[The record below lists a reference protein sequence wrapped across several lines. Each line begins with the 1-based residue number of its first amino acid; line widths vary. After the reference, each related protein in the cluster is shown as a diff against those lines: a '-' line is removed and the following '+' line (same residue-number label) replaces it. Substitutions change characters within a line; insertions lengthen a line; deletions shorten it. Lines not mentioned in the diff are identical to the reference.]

1 MRRAAIIGSL
11 FLAIVLTIG
20 LGGILLLEATDIA
33 GPVGRYA
40 AGKAGRP
47 LTIASLRVRP
57 GRWVTVELQDL
68 RLANVS
74 GGSTPEMV
82 TIRRATAEVDLLSL
96 VAGPMIVRRLDLDGL
111 RVVLERNAEGV
122 GNWKLGDAA
131 TKPRP
136 PSPNDPGGRTNFP
149 TLLDATLHAG
159 DISYRTGSGATL
171 RTELA
176 NLAIHADG
184 GERPISLAGEGA
196 YNGSPI
202 SLRATTAPFAELHN
216 PAVPLA
222 MELTLTTPESGLTFK
237 GAATDPLH
245 LDGLDGTLDLDTRK
259 LGELL
264 AVFQVHS
271 SLNLPMRFSG
281 KLLRTDDLWR
291 LINTTGTLSAATFS
305 GMLELTEGKRV
316 APKRVD
322 PDRLSLEL
330 AFDKLDVN
338 ELMSRAGMTGSKS
351 HSPDTLPVVDKDP
364 GVVGEARVSA
374 KRVVYGT
381 TDISDVAARG
391 IVMPGKVALSDARF
405 AVVGAKAE
413 LSVAMEPASHGTSLV
428 GAAKFD
434 GADIGQLARML
445 GMGRPPLEGRLSA
458 RATLTM
464 SGLSLPEALKASRG
478 AAVLSMNG
486 GVVSRQLMQMAAADM
501 RALFG
506 GGKGN
511 ARITCLLAIADLQGL
526 AGPLA
531 PIRLATSEGT
541 IEGFGQIDLLKR
553 WLDVTIRSEPSTTSS
568 VALDTPI
575 RIHGGFDKPSV
586 LPATGTFDRA
596 RLTGPYAINRLPPDL
611 QQSAR
616 ASPCMR

>member
-11 FLAIVLTIG
+11 FLAVVLAIG

-57 GRWVTVELQDL
+57 GRWVTVELRDL

-82 TIRRATAEVDLLSL
+82 TIRRATAEVDLVSL
-96 VAGPMIVRRLDLDGL
+96 VTGPIIVRRLDLDGL
-111 RVVLERNAEGV
+111 RVVLERNSEGV

-136 PSPNDPGGRTNFP
+136 PSPTDPGGRANFP
-149 TLLDATLHAG
+149 TVLDATLHAG

-264 AVFQVHS
+264 AIFQVHA
-271 SLNLPMRFSG
+271 SLDLPMRFSG
-281 KLLRTDDLWR
+281 KLLRTADLWR
-291 LINTTGTLSAATFS
+291 LPNTTGTLSAATFS

-338 ELMSRAGMTGSKS
+338 ELMSRAGMTGGKS
-351 HSPDTLPVVDKDP
+351 HTSDTLPVVDKNP

-374 KRVVYGT
+374 KRIVYGAT
-381 TDISDVAARG
+381 EISDVAARG
-391 IVMPGKVALSDARF
+391 MVMPGKVALSDARF
-405 AVVGAKAE
+405 TIVGAKAD
-413 LSVAMEPASHGTSLV
+413 LSIVLEPASKGTSLV
-428 GAAKFD
+428 GAAKFE
-434 GADIGQLARML
+434 GADIGQLTRML

-458 RATLTM
+458 GATLTM

-486 GVVSRQLMQMAAADM
+486 GVVSRQLMQMAAADL
-501 RALFG
+501 RVLFG

-531 PIRLATSEGT
+531 PIRLVTSEGT

-553 WLDVTIRSEPSTTSS
+553 WLDVTIRSAPSTTSS

-586 LPATGTFDRA
+586 LPAPGTFDRA
-596 RLTGPYAINRLPPDL
+596 RLTGPDTLNRLPPDL
-611 QQSAR
+611 RQSAR
-616 ASPCMR
+616 ASSCMR